1 MSSITL
7 PSERCTK
14 YIVADAVYDDIVPN
28 IYTLHV
34 YVYLS
39 TMLLVLYAYK
49 CKYLQPKRIL
59 DKYMVKLEDLA
70 LALAMV
76 MNK

>member
-7 PSERCTK
+7 PRERSTK
-14 YIVADAVYDDIVPN
+14 YIVADVVYDDIVPN

-39 TMLLVLYAYK
+39 IILLVQYAYK
-49 CKYLQPKRIL
+49 CKFLKPKGIL

-70 LALAMV
+70 LFWQ
-76 MNK
+76 

>member
-7 PSERCTK
+7 PRERSTK
-14 YIVADAVYDDIVPN
+14 YIVADVVYDDIVPN
-28 IYTLHV
+28 IYTLHG

-39 TMLLVLYAYK
+39 TILLILYAYK
-49 CKYLQPKRIL
+49 CKLFKQKRTL

-70 LALAMV
+70 LSLEIV
-76 MNK
+76 INK